1 MSIPDK
7 SWQPAKVTLDTS
19 MGDIEIE
26 LYWKHAPATCR
37 NFAELARRGY
47 YNNTKFHRI
56 IKVKMRMIIIAKMCS
71 SCHYIL
77 IVKFSVASWQQ
88 HH

>member
-7 SWQPAKVTLDTS
+7 GWQPPTVSVETTMGEVT
-19 MGDIEIE
+19 IE

-47 YNNTKFHRI
+47 FNGTKFHRI
-56 IKVKMRMIIIAKMCS
+56 IKVGGDYDRTR
-71 SCHYIL
+71 L
-77 IVKFSVASWQQ
+77 R
-88 HH
+88 